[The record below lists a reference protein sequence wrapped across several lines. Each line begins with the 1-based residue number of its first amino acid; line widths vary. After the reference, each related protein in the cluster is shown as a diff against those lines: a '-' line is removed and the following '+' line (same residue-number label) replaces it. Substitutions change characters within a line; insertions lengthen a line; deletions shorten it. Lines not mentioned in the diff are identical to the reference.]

1 MNIVHEILTN
11 FVSWYFFLI
20 LGDISGGNLDFFRRE
35 SADSRTGYIFL
46 SADVEVQP
54 FC

>member
-1 MNIVHEILTN
+1 MQAQARHGCNLANNIDKNLFSI
-11 FVSWYFFLI
+11 WM
-20 LGDISGGNLDFFRRE
+20 GNLDFFRRE

-46 SADVEVQP
+46 SADAEVQT